1 MFPLFIVK
9 HSHYVSRTAKL
20 FIYLFTYLCLHLLL
34 PESLDV
40 NSEQVITER
49 EMALIIDAMN
59 SLWKKKKRN
68 SSQGNSPTPCFQSQD
83 SESNH
88 TCIWGFLEWPL
99 RHQNLPKITKMFVL
113 SWESGDVSISAFRP
127 LFLISRQHLIKHLEC
142 GLRAATALPKPVL
155 RGFPRASFPTIA
167 AETLRGA

>member
-1 MFPLFIVK
+1 MFTSLTTWISWCKQWTSHHRKRNGTDNRCDEFPL
-9 HSHYVSRTAKL
+9 
-20 FIYLFTYLCLHLLL
+20 
-34 PESLDV
+34 
-40 NSEQVITER
+40 
-49 EMALIIDAMN
+49 
-59 SLWKKKKRN
+59 KKKKRN

>member
-49 EMALIIDAMN
+49 EMEPTIDAMN
-59 SLWKKKKRN
+59 SLPLKKKKRI
-68 SSQGNSPTPCFQSQD
+68 QVKETPKHHAFKAR
-83 SESNH
+83 
-88 TCIWGFLEWPL
+88 TL
-99 RHQNLPKITKMFVL
+99 KAITLVFEA
-113 SWESGDVSISAFRP
+113 SWN
-127 LFLISRQHLIKHLEC
+127 
-142 GLRAATALPKPVL
+142 GL
-155 RGFPRASFPTIA
+155 
-167 AETLRGA
+167 